1 MRDPHGHR
9 LGLNLSPLVLA
20 VGLIGCAAVAA
31 DYSVYV
37 VDPPV
42 NNRPVLPDKP
52 LPPPCRPA
60 VPVETFRLSA
70 CRGEYEPLSFVI
82 ETQEALKQVH
92 VRVGALRGTAASIP
106 GSAVDVRVIV
116 PMFRRINDWPG
127 AVNWVLVHDPGLIEM
142 RDEPAAIALKEDAP
156 PIQKAYVKTMVF
168 TRRPVD
174 TATLQPADV
183 QSRQQFWLTVHVP
196 DDAKA
201 GTYAGDIT
209 ILAENAAPR
218 TLRLELTVPDFDLEP
233 AQTEFSVYH
242 PAWIEGGGIT
252 MDNPQGYTVL
262 SDQQYLSELKN
273 MVAHGCL
280 NPTIYAEPG
289 TTPGGDLDFTV
300 FARVLELR
308 EQAGIPR
315 HLPLYVTG
323 AGHVNSS
330 QQVSPE
336 QKRENTRLTRQFVDW
351 LDQRGG
357 YGDLYLMGAD
367 ESHRRCADG
376 PARRLGVRPRRWRQ
390 DLRRP
395 LRRLH
400 RRHRPSARS
409 ADHAAPDAQSARQ
422 AQPDAQRPVPAV
434 PGAGPESG

>member
-1 MRDPHGHR
+1 MRDPHHHR
-9 LGLNLSPLVLA
+9 LRLSLSPLVLA
-20 VGLIGCAAVAA
+20 AGLIGSAALAA

-42 NNRPVLPDKP
+42 NNRPVLPEKP

-60 VPVETFRLSA
+60 DPGETFHLSA

-92 VRVGALRGTAASIP
+92 VRVNALRGTAANIP
-106 GSAVDVRVIV
+106 GTAVDVRVVV
-116 PMFRRINDWPG
+116 PIFRRITDWPG
-127 AVNWVLVHDPGLIEM
+127 AVNWVLVHDASLIEM
-142 RDEPAAIALKEDAP
+142 RDEPAAAALKEDAP
-156 PIQKAYVKTMVF
+156 PIQKAYIKTMVF

-196 DDAKA
+196 DNAKA

-233 AQTEFSVYH
+233 ALTEFSVYH
-242 PAWIEGGGIT
+242 PAWIEGGGVT

-262 SDQQYLSELKN
+262 SDQQYLNDLKN

-280 NPTIYAEPG
+280 NPTIYTQPG
-289 TTPGGDLDFTV
+289 TTPEGDLDFTV
-300 FARVLELR
+300 FARVLDLR
-308 EQAGIPR
+308 EQAGMPR
-315 HLPLYVTG
+315 HLPLYVLG
-323 AGHVNSS
+323 AARVNSS

-357 YGDLYLMGAD
+357 YGDL
-367 ESHRRCADG
+367 
-376 PARRLGVRPRRWRQ
+376 
-390 DLRRP
+390 
-395 LRRLH
+395 
-400 RRHRPSARS
+400 
-409 ADHAAPDAQSARQ
+409 
-422 AQPDAQRPVPAV
+422 
-434 PGAGPESG
+434 